1 MKKLFFA
8 LFVMSLAGT
17 SYGQFTMGSSYIP
30 ADGDYFVNRSC
41 DTTGLAPGG
50 SGSDQNWNYSS
61 LALLSDSARIDYV
74 LPAATP
80 YSSSFPTSTIASVS
94 GSSYTYLR
102 LLGNQLLNLGH
113 ADQLSLIVLTD
124 AQVIFQYPFTFGN
137 NFSDI
142 FIGSYTLA
150 SVNFN
155 RSGMIDVS
163 ADAFGSIVLPTGTFS
178 NTLRIKTVVDMTDS
192 STSGVPIVVR
202 TKTTIYSWYSSTL
215 KFPVFQIIINE
226 ITTLG
231 NTIITKSG
239 LVSILQ
245 TLGLNQISSQVPE
258 KFSLS
263 QNYPNPFN
271 PETIIRIDVPRMSN
285 VKLKVFD
292 IAGRELSILVNENLG
307 PGIYEYN
314 WNASGFSSGAYF
326 YRMETDGIVHQTRKM
341 MLLK

>member
-1 MKKLFFA
+1 MKKLFLT
-8 LFVMSLAGT
+8 LFVGLFAGT

-30 ADGDYFVNRSC
+30 ADGDFFVNRSC

-61 LALLSDSARIDYV
+61 LSLLNDSSRIDFV
-74 LPAATP
+74 LASSTP
-80 YSSSFPTSTIASVS
+80 YSSSFPSSTIASES
-94 GSSYTYLR
+94 GSSYTYYR
-102 LLGNQLLNLGH
+102 LMGNTFLNMGY
-113 ADQLSLIVLTD
+113 ADPLTLAVFAD
-124 AQVIFQYPFTFGN
+124 AQIIFQYPFAFGN

-142 FIGSYTLA
+142 FLGSYTLA

-163 ADAFGSIVLPTGTFS
+163 ADAYGSLVLPTGTFN

-192 STSGVPIVVR
+192 STSGLPVVIR
-202 TKTTIYSWYSSTL
+202 TKTTVYSWYSSSL

-239 LVSILQ
+239 LVNILQ
-245 TLGLNQISSQVPE
+245 ILGLNQISTQVPD

-271 PETIIRIDVPRMSN
+271 PETIIRINVPRTSN
-285 VKLKVFD
+285 VALKVFD
-292 IAGRELSILVNENLG
+292 IAGREMSILVNENLN
-307 PGIYEYN
+307 PGVYEYN
-314 WNASGFSSGAYF
+314 WNAAGFSSGAYF
-326 YRMETDGIVHQTRKM
+326 YRMEADGIVHETRKM